1 MRIEAVPDGKTGYS
15 GIVFGFGCGIVSI
28 LAAVVLIGVADN
40 ATVVAIAVVADS
52 ATVVVVVVVVA
63 SVAVAAV
70 VVADVMAG
78 VGIAFVGAADVGT
91 AVDFLAWN
99 AQLNDVRPAL
109 QRLPDVDRVPDH

>member
-1 MRIEAVPDGKTGYS
+1 MRIEAVPDGKTVYS
-15 GIVFGFGCGIVSI
+15 GIGFGCGCGIVSI

-40 ATVVAIAVVADS
+40 ATVVAIVVVAIAVVADS
-52 ATVVVVVVVVA
+52 ATVVVV
-63 SVAVAAV
+63 V

>member
-40 ATVVAIAVVADS
+40 ATVVAIVVVAIAVVADS
-52 ATVVVVVVVVA
+52 AT
-63 SVAVAAV
+63 VAAV